1 MIPLAQY
8 LSDLQDD
15 EFVRP
20 RPVERRFEAAF
31 AREPRVQPVPV
42 RPLKPVAARA
52 APFPSAGAAAQPQ
65 VETAPLAEL
74 QAARAALEA
83 ERQAHAL
90 QLAEAR
96 DEAAAERE
104 AQVRA
109 ELEAASDARIEA
121 LRAELQENQAKAL
134 VEERTR
140 WTSEQADRLADLMI
154 LQMAVFEDAMRA
166 TVKGVLKPLAM
177 DARQRRALEDLAD
190 AVRVIAPEG
199 AEYRI
204 CATGPSD
211 LLAKFQA
218 KLGDKADR
226 LAVRP
231 DEKQLDIRVEAD
243 ATTIETRLS
252 DWGNA
257 LEKALS

>member
-42 RPLKPVAARA
+42 RPLKPVAARS
-52 APFPSAGAAAQPQ
+52 APFPSAGAAQPQ

-109 ELEAASDARIEA
+109 ELDAASDARIEA
-121 LRAELQENQAKAL
+121 LRAELQKTQAEAL
-134 VEERTR
+134 VEERAR

>member
-31 AREPRVQPVPV
+31 SREPRAQPVPP
-42 RPLKPVAARA
+42 RPLKA
-52 APFPSAGAAAQPQ
+52 APARTPAFPGASLAPAPAAM
-65 VETAPLAEL
+65 VPLAEL
-74 QAARAALEA
+74 EAVRAALET
-83 ERQAHAL
+83 ERREGAVR
-90 QLAEAR
+90 LAEAR
-96 DEAAAERE
+96 TQAAADRE
-104 AQVRA
+104 A
-109 ELEAASDARIEA
+109 E
-121 LRAELQENQAKAL
+121 LRAELGAAAESRLATLRAEHAEGLTAALAQERA
-134 VEERTR
+134 R
-140 WTSEQADRLADLMI
+140 WTGEQADRLADLMI

-177 DARQRRALEDLAD
+177 DARQRRALEELAD

-204 CATGPSD
+204 NATGPSD
-211 LLAKFQA
+211 LLDKFRE
-218 KLGDKADR
+218 KLGDRADR

-231 DEKQLDIRVEAD
+231 DEARVDIRVEAD

-252 DWGNA
+252 AWGKA